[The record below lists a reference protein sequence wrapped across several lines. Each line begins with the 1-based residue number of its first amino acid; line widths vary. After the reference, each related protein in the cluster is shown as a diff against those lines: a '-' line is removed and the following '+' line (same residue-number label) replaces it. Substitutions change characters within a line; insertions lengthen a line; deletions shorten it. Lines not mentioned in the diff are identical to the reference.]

1 MIRNK
6 EPRGATV
13 RIKGC
18 LRCRVGL
25 QRAVTGR
32 SIYLLLA
39 MAGSGVMLVPFV
51 ALVLVALG
59 VYSFFPPYFPHPIDV
74 SSFPRVYAFASRD
87 NPAWLYAWNS
97 TWYTAL
103 EVVGETMSS
112 AVIGYGFARL
122 RAPGA
127 TALFVLALATV
138 MVPFEAT
145 FLPKVVLF
153 SKLGW
158 IDTPLPMIV
167 PAFFGNPLYIFLF
180 RQFFRTIPRE
190 IEEAATLDGLGYLG
204 TFVRIHVP
212 LSYAAVFTVGV
223 LSFTANWNDVFD
235 PLIYLNT
242 TSKYPL
248 PYELL
253 NLFGQIPSPYVMAA
267 AVLCILPCLIPCY
280 LFLRFAGRGLVVQ
293 AAPSTA
299 TTIQA
304 AKG

>member
-1 MIRNK
+1 MY
-6 EPRGATV
+6 T
-13 RIKGC
+13 
-18 LRCRVGL
+18 
-25 QRAVTGR
+25 
-32 SIYLLLA
+32 LLA
-39 MAGSGVMLVPFV
+39 VAVACMVLVPFI

-59 VYSFFPPYFPHPIDV
+59 VYRLLPPYFPHPVDFRA
-74 SSFPRVYAFASRD
+74 FPLVYFFASRD

-97 TWYTAL
+97 TWYTTL
-103 EVVGETMSS
+103 EVVGETASS

-127 TALFVLALATV
+127 TVLFVLSLATV

-145 FLPKVVLF
+145 FLPKVILF
-153 SKLGW
+153 SRLGW
-158 IDTPLPMIV
+158 IDTPLPLIV
-167 PAFFGNPLYIFLF
+167 PTFFGNPLYIFLF
-180 RQFFRTIPRE
+180 RQFFRTVPRD

-204 TFVRIHVP
+204 TFVRIYVP

-253 NLFGQIPSPYVMAA
+253 NLFGQGPSSYAMAA
-267 AVLCILPCLIPCY
+267 AALCIVPCLIPCY

-293 AAPSTA
+293 PPPSP
-299 TTIQA
+299 TTLA
-304 AKG
+304 